1 MFGKK
6 KKKDTAKASAKEEPA
21 KSDIKSDRGSDGGSG
36 ENGEADGKKPDG
48 KSKRKKFFHVKK
60 IIIIL
65 LLLGIAASAGFFVYT
80 QYFTGK
86 AHDKT
91 KTYTSIKLKYII
103 LPDEILKFTFD
114 YFPALYASFV
124 SFNHTIILVNG
135 EITRI
140 EDIGKRY
147 PLDKNIADKE
157 RKIWEKTRDKALKN
171 FKKIENR
178 TEAVYVLFQVNRQQ
192 GMEKIKGV
200 RQEFES
206 SAEEAL
212 TPVLKLTA
220 RLKNKSRATIPRGFI
235 KGTIYRLRKKFGF

>member
-1 MFGKK
+1 MIMFGKK
-6 KKKDTAKASAKEEPA
+6 KKKDTANASIKEEPA
-21 KSDIKSDRGSDGGSG
+21 KSDGGSA
-36 ENGEADGKKPDG
+36 ENGDTNGKKPDG

-60 IIIIL
+60 IIIVL

-80 QYFTGK
+80 KYFTGK
-86 AHDKT
+86 ERDKT

-103 LPDEILKFTFD
+103 LPDEILKFAFD

-140 EDIGKRY
+140 KDVGKRY

-157 RKIWEKTRDKALKN
+157 RKIWEKTRDKALNN
-171 FKKIENR
+171 FKKIENK

-192 GMEKIKGV
+192 GMEKIKEV
-200 RQEFES
+200 RQDFES

-212 TPVLKLTA
+212 KPVIKLTA
-220 RLKNKSRATIPRGFI
+220 QLENKSRDTIPKGFV